1 MVENRVVL
9 VSGSSKGIGRA
20 LVEHYVGKHC
30 QVIGCSRS
38 AFQGEFPNYRHYC
51 IDVAD
56 ESAVKDMFGQ
66 IRKNEGRLDV
76 LINNAGVASM
86 NHSLLTPIG
95 TVNKIIQTNF
105 IGTFLLCREAAR
117 LMQAHRYGRIV
128 NFATVAVPLKLE
140 GEAVYAASKAAV
152 ISLTQILARE
162 FAEFGI
168 TVNAV
173 GPTPIKTDL
182 LRGVPPE
189 KLDVLISRQAIKRY
203 GEMQDVI
210 QVVDFFIDP
219 ASDFVTGQVIF
230 LGGI

>member
-1 MVENRVVL
+1 MVENKVVL
-9 VSGSSKGIGRA
+9 VSGTSKGIGRA
-20 LVEHYVGKHC
+20 LVEHYAGKECH
-30 QVIGCSRS
+30 VIGCSRS
-38 AFQGEFPNYRHYC
+38 PYEGESPNYRHYC
-51 IDVAD
+51 LDVAD
-56 ESAVKDMFGQ
+56 ESAVKDMFAQ

-76 LINNAGVASM
+76 LINNAGIASM

-95 TVNKIIQTNF
+95 TVKKIIETNF

-189 KLDVLISRQAIKRY
+189 KLEALISRQAIKRY
-203 GEMQDVI
+203 GEMRDVVHVI
-210 QVVDFFIDP
+210 DFLIDP
-219 ASDFVTGQVIF
+219 ATDFVTGQVIY
-230 LGGI
+230 LGGV